1 MRWDINPPP
10 HVREGPTPLALSDD
24 YIAGVTQNTP
34 LYATVWHNIAP
45 RFGLAYLLDNTPGK
59 QLILRM
65 GVGLFYDVGYGVTAS
80 AFNGA
85 PYSNVRTISLAD
97 FPLSVA
103 DMSAPPMP
111 PTRPY
116 GQITASENNL
126 QSPLVTQYNATLER
140 SFGDN
145 QTLSLGYAGSM
156 GTRLLQTQTQPSF
169 GDAYSIL
176 ILASNGATS
185 NYNSLQAQFRRRLT
199 RSLQTQFSYTWAHSI
214 DSASNDIGGGFASFL
229 GSGQRGNSD
238 FDIRHSLNW
247 SGSYRLTQPPLDSHM
262 LKRPTWELVCG
273 LDRTVPHQPSPSTY
287 SQSLQKPAPALW
299 ALTRQEASLLR

>member
-1 MRWDINPPP
+1 
-10 HVREGPTPLALSDD
+10 
-24 YIAGVTQNTP
+24 
-34 LYATVWHNIAP
+34 
-45 RFGLAYLLDNTPGK
+45 
-59 QLILRM
+59 
-65 GVGLFYDVGYGVTAS
+65 
-80 AFNGA
+80 
-85 PYSNVRTISLAD
+85 
-97 FPLSVA
+97 
-103 DMSAPPMP
+103 MP

-247 SGSYRLTQPPLDSHM
+247 SGSYLLAQPLRDPHT
-262 LKRPTWELVCG
+262 LKRPARGLVCG
-273 LDRTVPHQPSPSTY
+273 LDR
-287 SQSLQKPAPALW
+287 QSH
-299 ALTRQEASLLR
+299 